1 MKKNLSDVIRNARE
15 KQGISQRELSR
26 ITNIDH
32 NTIARIE
39 NGERKKPNTL
49 SLTTLANVLNLDL
62 YELMEMC
69 GYSKEQI
76 DVLRQKNSSVD
87 YGIKKIEDLKE
98 RLKEVQ
104 EKIDKINDLIRRLEH
119 SKNTH
124 EDPAYE
130 NMSEKDKK
138 FFDKQSDELIE
149 INKEFLK
156 MYKMEEKFIK
166 ENLNHTFGLT
176 MKNFGIDVIKIE
188 DIDFDLNED

>member
-32 NTIARIE
+32 NTISRIE

-49 SLTTLANVLNLDL
+49 TLTTLANVLNLDL

-98 RLKEVQ
+98 RLKEIQ

-156 MYKMEEKFIK
+156 MYKIEEKFIK

-188 DIDFDLNED
+188 DIDFDLNKD